1 MGALDTLKDINKRNW
16 KHVLGQFIKFG
27 LIGASNTLISTAI
40 YYVFV
45 WIDPKFYFLG
55 NAVGW
60 IISVFNSFYWN
71 NRFVFKNSQF
81 SWGKKLFR
89 TYLAYGGGF
98 VIGSITLAV
107 LVSVLGVSEWIA
119 PWINMIITI
128 PLNFL
133 LNKFWAFKA

>member
-60 IISVFNSFYWN
+60 IISYLIAFIGITDLFLRIHSFMGEKTVSYVPCIWWWFCNWQYYLGGSSKCFRSFRVDCSMDKYDNYNS
-71 NRFVFKNSQF
+71 
-81 SWGKKLFR
+81 
-89 TYLAYGGGF
+89 
-98 VIGSITLAV
+98 I
-107 LVSVLGVSEWIA
+107 E
-119 PWINMIITI
+119 
-128 PLNFL
+128 FL